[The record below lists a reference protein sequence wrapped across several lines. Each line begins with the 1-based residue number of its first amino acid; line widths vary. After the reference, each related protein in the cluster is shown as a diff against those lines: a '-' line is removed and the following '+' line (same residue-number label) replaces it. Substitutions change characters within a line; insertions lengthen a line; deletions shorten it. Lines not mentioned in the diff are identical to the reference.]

1 MNKINERAWAGQI
14 IAWIQEAIS
23 LGKTIFQHASNDE
36 GIKVASGRTKFPDI
50 LLFTNKTSGI
60 IFNGWELKFPD
71 TAVDNIQ
78 MLENA
83 LEKAER
89 LKANSFV
96 TWNGCEAIIWLI
108 IDNCYTLS
116 SIKRLKTFPKE
127 KGIENRNDLAD
138 PNRYRIHEP
147 QLKARLLD
155 ILHSLQQLL
164 QNGILKEAINIST
177 EWIEAIRQT
186 SKGIIP
192 QLKEQIDELKGDNF
206 EFRKAFNLWKIQESG
221 TLKLLATSSRRVE
234 MVEPEMV
241 LAKFTYYKWIG
252 KIIFYLTLAE
262 NLSGKVPKLTLTAS
276 KSVKEQLDYYFNQA
290 KKIDYQA
297 IFEPDFTDE
306 LEFTEVIETL
316 TVQLMDVF
324 NHFDFKVLPSEVIGN
339 LLENLVPNDE
349 KQKFGQYFTPELLAL
364 LVAFSAI
371 KSRNAVIM
379 DPTSGT
385 GTFLNAFYQILSFFG
400 KKNHQELL
408 DQIWGNDISHFPAV
422 LSVINLYKQR
432 VEDVANFPRVLRKD
446 YFKLQPQQVI
456 QIPDN
461 KDISKMNA
469 LEIPTFDAIIA
480 NFPFI
485 QQEDIPNDILNNYF
499 KTEFSKSQEAFLK
512 NGDFKINEKSDYY
525 TYCLYHSLKFL
536 KVKGHLAIITSNAWL
551 GKNYGQQF
559 KKFLLDNFSIQYVV
573 KSNAEHW
580 FKNSQVSTIFMTLQ
594 KGRTEKPTK
603 FITINFKLAEKFTG
617 NSKDTLQKIEDLYS
631 EIDYCDSSENW
642 VQDEQFKTVH
652 KKNDLRVS
660 IVNNKKLIESL
671 ETQENWETYFLAEN
685 PLNIFDG
692 KLINPQGNIFTNGR
706 GTRTGKD
713 EMHILTHKMVKDL
726 QLEPTFLQPVLQTSR
741 HINTI
746 LHDKVPDTY
755 LFICDQPEALLQKD
769 YPNTYKWIKKW
780 EIASNQTGGL
790 LPTVFSHRKPFWY
803 TLKPERPANIFISIN
818 PDKKLFFSYS
828 PQPIHLNQRL
838 VAIRANP
845 TDVVL
850 VAALLNSVV
859 SLLILELNGISRN
872 LGALDLNADFFKT
885 KMRIF
890 NPALLNEK
898 EKNSILDKFNILCN
912 RPMEQ
917 YDKEFKLSDRKNFD
931 VAILKAFGYN
941 ITLLPTFYE
950 LLVTTIRNRVEM
962 KNR

>member
-23 LGKTIFQHASNDE
+23 QGKTIFQHASNDE

-50 LLFTNKTSGI
+50 LLFTNKISGI

-71 TAVDNIQ
+71 TAADNIQ

-89 LKANSFV
+89 LKSNSFV

-108 IDNCYTLS
+108 TDNNYTLS
-116 SIKRLKTFPKE
+116 ALKRLKTFPKE
-127 KGIENRNDLAD
+127 KGVETRTDLSD
-138 PNRYRIHEP
+138 PNRYQIHEP
-147 QLKARLLD
+147 KLKTRLLD

-164 QNGILKEAINIST
+164 QNGTLKEAINIST
-177 EWIEAIRQT
+177 EFIEAIRQT
-186 SKGIIP
+186 SQGIIP
-192 QLKEQIDELKGDNF
+192 QLKEQIYELKGDRF
-206 EFRKAFNLWKIQESG
+206 EFRKAFNLWKIQESS

-234 MVEPEMV
+234 IVEPEMV

-262 NLSGKVPKLTLTAS
+262 NLSGKVPKLTLTTS
-276 KSVKEQLDYYFNQA
+276 KPVKEQLDYFFNQA

-306 LEFTEVIETL
+306 LEFTEVIESFI
-316 TVQLMDVF
+316 VQLVEVF
-324 NHFDFKVLPSEVIGN
+324 NNFDFKVLPSEVIGN
-339 LLENLVPNDE
+339 ILENLVPNEE

-364 LVAFSAI
+364 FVAFSAI
-371 KSRNAVIM
+371 KSRNALIM

-385 GTFLNAFYQILSFFG
+385 GTFLNAGYQILSFLG

-432 VEDVANFPRVLRKD
+432 VEDVANFPRVTRKD
-446 YFKLQPQQVI
+446 YFKLQPKQLI

-461 KDISKMNA
+461 KDIRKINQV
-469 LEIPTFDAIIA
+469 EIPTFDAIVA

-485 QQEDIPNDILNNYF
+485 QQEDIPNDILNNYLKSEF
-499 KTEFSKSQEAFLK
+499 LKTQDAFLK
-512 NGDFKINEKSDYY
+512 NGVFKINEKSDYY

-536 KVKGHLAIITSNAWL
+536 KANGHLAIITSNAWL

-594 KGRTEKPTK
+594 KGRTEQPTK
-603 FITINFKLAEKFTG
+603 FITVNFKLAEKFAG
-617 NSKDTLQKIEDLYS
+617 SLKDTLQKIENLYS
-631 EIDYCDSSENW
+631 EVDYCDSIENW
-642 VQDEQFKTVH
+642 TQDEQFKTVYV
-652 KKNDLRVS
+652 NDDLRIS
-660 IVNNKKLIESL
+660 IVSKETLIESL
-671 ETQENWETYFLAEN
+671 ENQDNWETYFLTEN
-685 PLNIFDG
+685 PLSLFDD
-692 KLINPQGNIFTNGR
+692 KLINPQGTIFTNGR
-706 GTRTGKD
+706 GTRTGQD
-713 EMHILTHKMVKDL
+713 EMHILTQKMVKDL
-726 QLEPTFLQPVLQTSR
+726 QLESAFLQPVLQTSR
-741 HINTI
+741 HISTI
-746 LHDKVPDTY
+746 LHSEASDTY
-755 LFICDQPEALLQKD
+755 LFVCDQPESLLQKD
-769 YPNTYKWIKKW
+769 YPNTYKWIQKW
-780 EIASNQTGGL
+780 KIATNKTGVL
-790 LPTVFSHRKPFWY
+790 LPTVFSQRKPFWY

-828 PQPIHLNQRL
+828 LQPIHLNQRL
-838 VAIRANP
+838 VAIRVSQ

-850 VAALLNSVV
+850 VAALLNSIV
-859 SLLILELNGISRN
+859 SLLIVELNGISRN

-885 KMRIF
+885 KMRIL
-890 NPALLNEK
+890 NPLLLNEK
-898 EKNSILDKFNILCN
+898 EKNNIINKFNLLSN

-917 YDKEFKLSDRKNFD
+917 YDKEFKLQDRIDFD
-931 VAILKAFGYN
+931 LEILKTYGYKA
-941 ITLLPTFYE
+941 TLLPILYK
-950 LLVTTIRNRVEM
+950 LIVKIIHNRVEM
-962 KNR
+962 KHR